1 MSEPLS
7 SGGGFQG
14 WLARAKLTSILW
26 LLMLPGLIGL
36 IAFTYVPNLQTIQYA
51 FYSWDGSM
59 TEEFRGLENFRTAF
73 TADPLFWKC
82 FVIIFILLAAN
93 LVKMWPSI
101 FAAIVLHRMKSA
113 KAQYIYRVLF
123 VIPMVIPGLVALLL
137 WKSFFNANVGIFNGF
152 LRATGLMD
160 LLHWLDGVWPPF
172 TQFVAKSVLYWD
184 PAGST
189 AMNIATLP
197 FKAVPVVFGS
207 VWGLIVWGLWVMMLA
222 KGWRPFLKLWLLFPL
237 LVLLDLL
244 WGYDGRNTSILGMF
258 IASLVRSVPLI
269 GTAWLLGAWLQARD
283 PYAGKQRLRL
293 IAWSAIA
300 LGVILAIC
308 TNFWT
313 ITTNSFDFGRPAW
326 IGDGKLILPAVILW
340 GFPWIGTVGVLI
352 YLAGLVNISQ
362 EVYEAAE
369 LDGIGFWGKIFKIEV
384 PLIMTQVRINL
395 IFMTIGTLGEYGFFL
410 ILLGPSGGP
419 DNAGLTP
426 GLYMYQQAFMS
437 AKMGYACAL
446 GLVLSAIILYIT
458 IIYQK
463 HLKVDK

>member
-7 SGGGFQG
+7 SGGGFEG

-26 LLMLPGLIGL
+26 LLMLPGLAGL

-51 FYSWDGSM
+51 FFNWDGSM
-59 TEEFRGLENFRTAF
+59 TEEYRGLENFRIAF
-73 TADPLFWKC
+73 FADPLFWQC
-82 FVIIFILLAAN
+82 FLIIGILLAAN
-93 LVKMWPSI
+93 LAKMWPSI
-101 FAAIVLHRMKSA
+101 FAAIVLHRLKST
-113 KAQYIYRVLF
+113 KSQYLYRVLF

-137 WKSFFNANVGIFNGF
+137 WKSFFNANVGIFNEF
-152 LRATGLMD
+152 LRLTGLMEA
-160 LLHWLDGVWPPF
+160 LRWMDGHWPPF
-172 TQFVAKSVLYWD
+172 TQFVANSVLHWD
-184 PAGST
+184 AS
-189 AMNIATLP
+189 ASLALNLLTLP

-207 VWGLIVWGLWVMMLA
+207 VWGLIVFGIWVLLLSRGV
-222 KGWRPFLKLWLLFPL
+222 KPLLRLWLLFPL
-237 LVLLDLL
+237 LFLLSLL
-244 WGYDGRNTSILGMF
+244 WGADSTGSGIILSAIIRG
-258 IASLVRSVPLI
+258 VPLV
-269 GTAWLLGAWLQARD
+269 GAAWLLGAWLNAKD
-283 PYAGKQRLRL
+283 PFLAMQRLRW
-293 IAWSAIA
+293 IAWGAVG
-300 LGVILAIC
+300 LGTILAIC

-313 ITTNSFDFGRPAW
+313 IQTNSFDFGRPAW

-352 YLAGLVNISQ
+352 YLAGLSNISQ

-369 LDGIGFWGKIFKIEV
+369 LDGVGFWGKIFKIEV

-395 IFMTIGTLGEYGFFL
+395 IFMTIATLGEYGFFL
-410 ILLGPSGGP
+410 ILLGPAGGP

-458 IIYQK
+458 MIYQK